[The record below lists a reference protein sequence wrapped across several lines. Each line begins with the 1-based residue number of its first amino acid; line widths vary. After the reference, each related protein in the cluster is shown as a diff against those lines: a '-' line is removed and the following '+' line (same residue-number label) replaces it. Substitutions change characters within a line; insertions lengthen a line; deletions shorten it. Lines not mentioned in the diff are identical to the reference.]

1 MQLVDGSGLDHEINV
16 TPLIDVLLVLLV
28 TFMVIIALEAK
39 LMLNVPPQE
48 RSPARTPQPSIVLDL
63 SADGGY
69 AINGTPVRRVG
80 LEARLR
86 AFYERRPVKIL
97 LIHTAGT
104 RPYRDVIDAMDV
116 ARAAGIDVIGY
127 MP

>member
-1 MQLVDGSGLDHEINV
+1 MQLVGGNGVDNEINV

-28 TFMVIIALEAK
+28 TFIVLVAFEAK
-39 LMLNVPPQE
+39 IRLNVPPRE
-48 RSPARTPQPSIVLDL
+48 PSRGTVAPSIVLDL
-63 SADGGY
+63 TPDGGY
-69 AINGTPVRRVG
+69 AINGSPVRRVG

-86 AFYERRPVKIL
+86 AIYARRPVKVL
-97 LIHTAGT
+97 LIHSAGV

>member
-1 MQLVDGSGLDHEINV
+1 MQLVDGSGLDNEINV
-16 TPLIDVLLVLLV
+16 TPLIDVLLVLMI

-39 LMLNVPPQE
+39 LTLNVPPQE

-69 AINGTPVRRVG
+69 AINGAPVRRMG
-80 LEARLR
+80 LEDRLR
-86 AFYERRPVKIL
+86 AIYDHRPVKIL
-97 LIHTAGT
+97 LIHTAGS